1 MTGYNIGIVGA
12 SGVVGKELIK
22 LLEKKSLA
30 QKLFPIKHLFLFAS
44 ERSER
49 HKVLFKGEFLPV
61 EKIEP
66 EALQKLDLV
75 FFMAG
80 AEISK
85 TFIPL
90 IDRSKTIVIDSSSAF
105 RMDPEVPL
113 SIPEINPYDLENHDN
128 LIASPNCTALIML
141 MALYSLHKAFKIN
154 RIVAST
160 YQAASGGGAKL
171 LQKLEDDTKNYAVS
185 TPKENHYFGYNLFLH
200 ESKHSSNKYSEEE
213 LKIIEETRKILVLPD
228 LKIAP
233 TCVRVPVLRAHS
245 MSLNV
250 QFKKSF
256 SLKKVL
262 ELLNKAKGV
271 EIFEDFEKNE
281 FATPLMATEK
291 ENIYIS
297 RVRIDPTQDNTLE
310 MWVVGDQLLKG
321 AALNLL
327 QIAEIVLKP
336 LQTQKRAGS
345 IKERLALV
353 TG

>member
-30 QKLFPIKHLFLFAS
+30 KTLFPLKRLSLFAS
-44 ERSER
+44 ERLKNR
-49 HKVLFKGEFLPV
+49 KVLFKGEFLPI
-61 EKIEP
+61 EKIETK
-66 EALQKLDLV
+66 ALQNLDLI

-90 IDRSKTIVIDSSSAF
+90 IDRTKTIVIDASSAS

-113 SIPEINPYDLENHDN
+113 IIPEVNPYALDGHEN
-128 LIASPNCTALIML
+128 LIASPNCTASIML
-141 MALYSLHKAFKIN
+141 IALFALHKAFKIN
-154 RIVAST
+154 RAVVST

-171 LQKLEDDTKNYAVS
+171 LQKLEDDTQNYA
-185 TPKENHYFGYNLFLH
+185 TAKEKENHYFGYNLFLH
-200 ESKHSSNKYSEEE
+200 ESKHSANKYSDEE
-213 LKIIEETRKILVLPD
+213 LKIIEEARKILDLPD

-233 TCVRVPVLRAHS
+233 TCVRVPVLRAHA

-256 SLKKVL
+256 SLKKVSEIL
-262 ELLNKAKGV
+262 HKAKGV
-271 EIFEDFEKNE
+271 EIFENFEKNE

-291 ENIYIS
+291 ENIFVS

-321 AALNLL
+321 AALNAL
-327 QIAEIVLKP
+327 QIAEMILKP
-336 LQTQKRAGS
+336 LKPQKAGFS
-345 IKERLALV
+345 KKERLALV